1 MRITFDIEIYTNY
14 FLAAFYV
21 PENGKSYHFELHDDC
36 QLDRKSIVQI
46 VKQNTIVTFNG
57 NNFDMPIL
65 FAAIGGAPVKTLK
78 AIADRI
84 IRDNIPG
91 YKVWREFGIEQPFPV
106 DHIDLIE
113 IPIGQSSLKTYGARL
128 NAHTIQDLPIEP
140 SALITPEQRPLMRA
154 YCENDLKTTW
164 LLHQTLV
171 KQIALR
177 EAMGKEYGVDLRSKS
192 DAQIA
197 EAVIVSEL
205 KKITGKTAKRPDVK
219 DNFSFYYRDPNIIA
233 FKSEHLKTVFKTAL
247 NTRFELNVNG
257 QVKLPEALSA
267 QIPIGRG
274 LYTMGIGGLHSCEKA
289 QYVTATENDLIIDL
303 DVASFYPSIIL
314 QQKLAPNALGA
325 PFLKVYQSLVTRR
338 LNAKK
343 NGDKVAADT
352 IKIVVNGS
360 YGKLGSK
367 YSALFAPELMI
378 QTTITGQL
386 ALLMLI
392 EAMENEGFRVISA
405 NTDGIVIVCDKSRE
419 SELGDV
425 AFAWMLRTSYELERN
440 DYKAIASRDVNNYVA
455 VKTNG
460 EIKRKGVFAA
470 GGLAKNPDF
479 NIISEAVAQLIA
491 NNIPIE
497 NTVKN
502 CRDILAFCSVR
513 KVTGGAT
520 WRGAVL
526 GKTVRFYMSND
537 FEGAAQIEYAKNS
550 NKVPK
555 SEGSKPL
562 MTIPDKFPTDV
573 DHQRYINS
581 AKELAK
587 SVGVLNA

>member
-1 MRITFDIEIYTNY
+1 MRIPFDIEIYSNY
-14 FLAAFYV
+14 FLAAFYN
-21 PENGKSYHFELHDDC
+21 PEMDKTYHFELHNDC
-36 QLDRKSIVQI
+36 QLDKKAITQILKSH
-46 VKQNTIVTFNG
+46 TIVTFNG
-57 NNFDMPIL
+57 NSFDIPLI

-78 AIADRI
+78 AIADKI
-84 IRDNIPG
+84 IRDNTPA
-91 YKVWREFGIEQPFPV
+91 YKVWREFGIEQPFQI

-113 IPIGQSSLKTYGARL
+113 IPAGQSSLKTYGARL

-140 SALITPEQRPLMRA
+140 SALITPDQRPLMRS

-164 LLHQTLV
+164 LLHQAV
-171 KQIALR
+171 SKQIALR
-177 EAMGKEYGVDLRSKS
+177 EAMGAEYGADLRSKS

-197 EAVIVSEL
+197 ETVIVSEL
-205 KKITGKTAKRPDVK
+205 KKITGKTAKKPDINE
-219 DNFSFYYRDPNIIA
+219 NFTFHYRNPHIIT
-233 FKSEHLKTVFKTAL
+233 FKSEHLKAVFNTAL
-247 NTRFELNVNG
+247 ETRFELNVNG

-274 LYTMGIGGLHSCEKA
+274 LYTMGIGGLHSCEKS
-289 QYVTATENDLIIDL
+289 QYITATDNQLVIDL

-343 NGDKVAADT
+343 KGDKVAADT

-392 EAMENEGFRVISA
+392 ESMEAEGFRVVSA

-419 SELGDV
+419 SELENV
-425 AFAWMLRTSYELERN
+425 AFAWMLRTSYELERTN
-440 DYKAIASRDVNNYVA
+440 YRAIASRDVNNYVA

-479 NIISEAVAQLIA
+479 NIVSEAVAQLIA
-491 NNIPIE
+491 NGTAIE
-497 NTVKN
+497 TTVKN

-513 KVTGGAT
+513 KVTGGAK
-520 WRGAVL
+520 WRSQYL

-537 FEGAAQIEYAKNS
+537 FQGADQIHYAKNS

-562 MTIPDKFPTDV
+562 MVVPETFPHDV
-573 DHQRYINS
+573 DYQRYINA

-587 SVGVLNA
+587 SVGVPNA